1 MARPRKKADASLTLF
16 SFQDIMCCLVGV
28 LVLISLTLAMDGL
41 REETKM
47 ETARQDPAAMA
58 AAKVEAEEQSADLE
72 REIAQL
78 RKDFQARQAG
88 SAVTLQEVEVLEAR
102 MRQDQETEER
112 LRRRLAA
119 LETQLVES
127 KSASAARAAE
137 MAQLRDRVAA
147 AEMRTRRERVRL
159 RPGAVGSRAPFFVE
173 VSANALRIGDLTDGQ
188 APVLTKTLPGSAT
201 DAELM
206 ESLAPRD
213 PGSQYAVLIV
223 HADGIRRFEELRNTL
238 FRRGYEVGWQLWDGA
253 SGAFLERAPDVKPA
267 GGAT

>member
-1 MARPRKKADASLTLF
+1 MPRPRKKADASLTLF

-41 REETKM
+41 RAETKI
-47 ETARQDPAAMA
+47 ETARQDPAAVA
-58 AAKVEAEEQSADLE
+58 AAKVEAEEQSAELE

-102 MRQDQETEER
+102 MRQDQEAEER

-119 LETQLVES
+119 LEAQLAES
-127 KSASAARAAE
+127 RSASEARASE
-137 MAQLRDRVAA
+137 MAQLRDRVAT
-147 AEMRTRRERVRL
+147 AELRTRRERVRL
-159 RPGAVGSRAPFFVE
+159 RPGAVGNRAPFFVE
-173 VSANALRIGDLTDGQ
+173 VSANALRIGDLADGQ
-188 APVLTKTLPGSAT
+188 APVLVKTLPGTAT
-201 DAELM
+201 NAELL

-213 PGSQYAVLIV
+213 PGSRYAVFIV
-223 HADGIRRFEELRNTL
+223 HSDGIRRFEELRDTL
-238 FRRGYEVGWQLWDGA
+238 FRSGYEVGWQLWDGA
-253 SGAFLERAPDVKPA
+253 AGAFLERAPEGKSG